1 MPSDTTCRA
10 CHAKPPKQTSRSD
23 SAKYNHSQEIS
34 AEHFWLMCLLYCVCH
49 AECIFAEPIRDS
61 SKVPRRQRF
70 WSCYKTLTFCSL
82 LARCRIP
89 CACHEKRFN
98 VQNWSVHVVLLLF
111 WLRHD
116 STIFDMCFA
125 PQRRARFQHPNF
137 QTSSDTEAHFDFE
150 ICFVPQWRA
159 LFQQLNFQKLRPSVF
174 CTFSLRHVF
183 RHKGVHFS
191 TSQFP
196 KVLRT
201 RQFFATTACN
211 FSSLIWPDG
220 SAPAT
225 LASLLFHKT

>member
-1 MPSDTTCRA
+1 MPSDTKCRA

-23 SAKYNHSQEIS
+23 SAKYSHSQEIS

-116 STIFDMCFA
+116 STCA
-125 PQRRARFQHPNF
+125 
-137 QTSSDTEAHFDFE
+137 
-150 ICFVPQWRA
+150 
-159 LFQQLNFQKLRPSVF
+159 
-174 CTFSLRHVF
+174 LRHS
-183 RHKGVHFS
+183 GVHFFNIPTSKRAPTLRRILTSKFALCHNGVHFFNNS
-191 TSQFP
+191 TSKSWGRQFFA
-196 KVLRT
+196 LFHFDM
-201 RQFFATTACN
+201 FFATTACIFQHLN
-211 FSSLIWPDG
+211 FQKCSEPDSFSPQRRAIFHLSSG
-220 SAPAT
+220 QMAPHPP
-225 LASLLFHKT
+225 L